1 MDFSDPIS
9 KLVVFL
15 TMLMVNKRLPT
26 LGLEVPMREKRVA
39 GIEWVGESRE
49 EWAWVSW
56 WQWAS

>member
-15 TMLMVNKRLPT
+15 TMLMVNKQLPT

-39 GIEWVGESRE
+39 GIELVGESRE